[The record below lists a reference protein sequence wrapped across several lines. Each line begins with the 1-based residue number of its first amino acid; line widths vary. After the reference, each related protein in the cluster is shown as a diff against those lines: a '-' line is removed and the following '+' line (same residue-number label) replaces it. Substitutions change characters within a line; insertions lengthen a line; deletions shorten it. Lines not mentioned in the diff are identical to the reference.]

1 MVTDNLDRKAVKV
14 EQIDGSMPENKGRRD
29 ELWKISEKRAVY
41 PQVFTLV
48 GDAAPVFVSAGA
60 EEFEDLVEAGTM
72 DADILAQ
79 NPGIPTLERALAPLL
94 GASPE
99 SAPAPAPAAIAAP
112 SLDSA
117 PAPAP
122 APARA
127 ATPPKPAGTPPG
139 RLDEEEV
146 DPVMLAKLRA
156 LVDRLESN
164 AKAKYGFVPAPAA
177 APAPAPAAA
186 APPRQGGGPP
196 PPPPGPPPNLADL
209 EDKRAGAAKPV
220 NTGALFADLNKGS
233 DITSGLKKVSKQ
245 KAASSKVVMKERK
258 TKTKKKMG
266 TPKLALDGRKWICE
280 YYIDDRTGNLV
291 ITDCDVKETVTI
303 FRCVNAVVQI
313 KGKINAVLL
322 DDCDKTSIVC
332 SDVVSSIDIVNCK
345 SVEVEASGKVPTVA
359 VDKTD
364 GCQLY
369 LGPAAVDAT
378 VILSKSSECNVTT
391 PGATEEDDGVET
403 ALPEQFSSMY
413 DKDKK
418 RWVTESVT
426 HG

>member
-1 MVTDNLDRKAVKV
+1 MIVLMTSSGDQRALRMVTDNLDRKAVKV

-29 ELWKISEKRAVY
+29 DLWKISEKRAVY

-94 GASPE
+94 GASPA

-139 RLDEEEV
+139 RGEDEQLATDEEEV
-146 DPVMLAKLRA
+146 DPAMLAKLRA

-177 APAPAPAAA
+177 AP
-186 APPRQGGGPP
+186 G
-196 PPPPGPPPNLADL
+196 
-209 EDKRAGAAKPV
+209 RA
-220 NTGALFADLNKGS
+220 L
-233 DITSGLKKVSKQ
+233 
-245 KAASSKVVMKERK
+245 
-258 TKTKKKMG
+258 
-266 TPKLALDGRKWICE
+266 
-280 YYIDDRTGNLV
+280 RTWS
-291 ITDCDVKETVTI
+291 
-303 FRCVNAVVQI
+303 A
-313 KGKINAVLL
+313 
-322 DDCDKTSIVC
+322 
-332 SDVVSSIDIVNCK
+332 
-345 SVEVEASGKVPTVA
+345 
-359 VDKTD
+359 
-364 GCQLY
+364 
-369 LGPAAVDAT
+369 
-378 VILSKSSECNVTT
+378 
-391 PGATEEDDGVET
+391 
-403 ALPEQFSSMY
+403 
-413 DKDKK
+413 
-418 RWVTESVT
+418 
-426 HG
+426 